1 MRAVIKALLDVLMK
15 GRSVCLCVCS
25 LESYAFFFFFCS
37 VKIDQRGS
45 DCTDCTE
52 KERGQRR
59 SGCRRSKREELRV
72 NNWLKDRRSEE
83 EDGEEGKRE
92 RGGGGRLRGLDTLEG
107 KVEFSLMCT
116 LIRRAGSCEYVPH
129 TEQEVGTPCGC
140 LVALE
145 NFQT

>member
-92 RGGGGRLRGLDTLEG
+92 GGRGEAEG
-107 KVEFSLMCT
+107 F
-116 LIRRAGSCEYVPH
+116 GH
-129 TEQEVGTPCGC
+129 TGGKGGILFNVHS
-140 LVALE
+140 
-145 NFQT
+145 N

>member
-1 MRAVIKALLDVLMK
+1 MCAAWRATL
-15 GRSVCLCVCS
+15 
-25 LESYAFFFFFCS
+25 FFFFFCS

-83 EDGEEGKRE
+83 EDGEEGKR
-92 RGGGGRLRGLDTLEG
+92 GGEGEAEGFGHTGGKGGILFN
-107 KVEFSLMCT
+107 VHS
-116 LIRRAGSCEYVPH
+116 
-129 TEQEVGTPCGC
+129 
-140 LVALE
+140 
-145 NFQT
+145 N